1 MSKSEIWHLYSGR
14 LWVRN
19 PSLRQLEALV
29 AVIEAGTVSGAAE
42 MLRISQPAASKLIR
56 DLEADTGLELFERES
71 GRLVPTGRGMRLYEE
86 VERIFGGVNQLA
98 RAVEAIRREERGQIV
113 VGVMP
118 GLSGPLMRR
127 ALAAF
132 RQHHAGVFVQM
143 VARSSQY
150 LADAVML
157 RRLDLAVIVSGI
169 DHPSLEAEL
178 LRSSPMVCALPRGH
192 PLARLKT
199 VTVREIGNAPFVS
212 FAGTS
217 QTRRKVEAAFE
228 AAGER
233 LNVVIEANTA
243 PNVAEFVAGGFGLT
257 VAPPMLLESVAG
269 RIEMRPFC
277 PELEESFTIL
287 RPRRARNSALV
298 TSFIEALHQAS
309 TEKPRR
315 A

>member
-1 MSKSEIWHLYSGR
+1 MSKSKIWHLYSGR
-14 LWVRN
+14 LWLRN

-56 DLEADTGLELFERES
+56 DLEVDTGLELFEREG

-118 GLSGPLMRR
+118 GLSGPFMRR

-132 RQHHAGVFVQM
+132 RQHHPDVFVQM

-157 RRLDLAVIVSGI
+157 RRLDLAVIISGI
-169 DHPSLEAEL
+169 DHPSLEVEP
-178 LRSSPMVCALPRGH
+178 LRSSPMVCALPLDH
-192 PLARLKT
+192 PLARLKR
-199 VTVREIGNAPFVS
+199 VTVQDIGSAPFIS
-212 FAGTS
+212 FASTS
-217 QTRRKVEAAFE
+217 QTRIKVEAAFQ

-243 PNVAEFVAGGFGLT
+243 PNLAEFVAGGFGLT
-257 VAPPMLLESVAG
+257 VALPMFLETVAG
-269 RIEMRPFC
+269 RVEMRPFR
-277 PELEESFTIL
+277 PQLDENFTIL
-287 RPRRARNSALV
+287 RPRRARNSALAA
-298 TSFIEALHQAS
+298 SFTESVRQAAA
-309 TEKPRR
+309 EGPRL

>member
-1 MSKSEIWHLYSGR
+1 MM
-14 LWVRN
+14 RN

-42 MLRISQPAASKLIR
+42 VMRISQPAASKLIR

-118 GLSGPLMRR
+118 GLSGPFMGR

-132 RQHHAGVFVQM
+132 LRHHPDVFVLM
-143 VARSSQY
+143 EARSSQY
-150 LADAVML
+150 LAEAVL
-157 RRLDLAVIVSGI
+157 LGRLDLAVIISGI
-169 DHPSLEAEL
+169 GHSTLEAESL
-178 LRSSPMVCALPRGH
+178 HGQPMVCALPKGH
-192 PLARLKT
+192 ALARLETIT
-199 VTVREIGNAPFVS
+199 VKDIGAAPFVS
-212 FAGTS
+212 FGANS
-217 QTRRKVEAAFE
+217 STRRTLDPIFE

-243 PNVAEFVAGGFGLT
+243 PNVAEFVAGGLGVT
-257 VAPPMLLESVAG
+257 VAPPIFLESVAG
-269 RIEMRPFC
+269 RVELRPFL
-277 PELEESFTIL
+277 PKIEESFTIL
-287 RPRRARNSALV
+287 RPRRARNSALA
-298 TSFIEALHQAS
+298 TSFIDAVRQA
-309 TEKPRR
+309 T
-315 A
+315 ATMWAG